1 MKFGLCYFTFGM
13 YILNIKF
20 SDTLSPYASLMV
32 CDKVS
37 QALFISILYV
47 RQACMW
53 VRHSTDLDMTSKI
66 LSTVRRLLLIAE
78 DETEKWDNQAETIVI
93 ISQRENILLPY

>member
-1 MKFGLCYFTFGM
+1 MQ
-13 YILNIKF
+13 
-20 SDTLSPYASLMV
+20 DEP
-32 CDKVS
+32 
-37 QALFISILYV
+37 
-47 RQACMW
+47 CMW
-53 VRHSTDLDMTSKI
+53 ARHSTDLDMTSKF